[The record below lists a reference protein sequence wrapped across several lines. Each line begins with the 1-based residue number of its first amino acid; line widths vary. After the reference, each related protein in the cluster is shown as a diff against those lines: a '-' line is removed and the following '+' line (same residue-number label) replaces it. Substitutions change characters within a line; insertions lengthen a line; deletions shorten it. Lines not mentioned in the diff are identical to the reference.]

1 MKVIR
6 EMVVRQDQN
15 RDNDGLS
22 DIRLETQ
29 RLQIIAIVA
38 LAYIGVMTS
47 LVAVPSASPPPPWD
61 PIPLVF
67 GLSTTAATVSWMT
80 RFGPL
85 ASGLAMVAGL
95 IATLSALVILHPGS
109 LFAGYFFLIVLAATG
124 AYDWRLGLIAAGAC
138 GAVLIDLTQVGV
150 GVVSPQVEHQSLVWI
165 GTTFVLSWLPTR
177 PLRSTIHWAWSSYQ
191 LALEKADE
199 ARARQG
205 ELARV
210 SKSLAEAC
218 ERLERLNHELQ
229 DAKDAAESARRLKAE
244 FAATVGHELRT
255 PINLVV
261 GFSQMMESPRR
272 GTFYAEPLPEC
283 YRSDIQ
289 TIIHNAEHISTLVD
303 DILDLSQIDAH
314 RMALRKEV
322 LDLPAVAHEAVAS
335 VLPLYTDAGLYLT
348 VDVPGDF
355 PRILADPVRVR
366 QILIN
371 LLFNAVR
378 FTHHGGVVITAY
390 TTDTDT
396 VISVQDTGVGIP
408 QSSLGRVFDE
418 FRQVSEPLRHRSGTG
433 LGLAVCKRFVEL
445 HGGNIWAESEVD
457 YGTTISFS
465 LPLRGNV
472 TSGSIHRLPALV
484 GVGGSASGDVGVLD
498 ETGEAVKIIERY
510 LDDYRLH
517 AINKPEQAVRLAQ
530 NGELKAMIVTC
541 AATET
546 RWHDCQRAHLE
557 LRGVPTFVCPLQTHQ
572 TIARSLRT
580 AAYLTKP
587 ISRQQLAQALRQ
599 LHRSFR
605 RITVIE
611 DNAEMRSLLVRMLH
625 SIAQHAQVFE
635 APNGEVG
642 LRLIREVQPD
652 LLVLDLMMPGTDGHT
667 VLQEMQGDPARSQ
680 IPVVI
685 VSAHGPNEEVLV
697 GTVGAS
703 RHDGLTVGEAMSY
716 LKAGLDTSLRRQPP
730 AHHVDT
736 GPARPAGSPV

>member
-1 MKVIR
+1 MIKD
-6 EMVVRQDQN
+6 VVLQQNQN
-15 RDNDGLS
+15 RDDDGLG
-22 DIRLETQ
+22 DIRIETQ
-29 RLQIIAIVA
+29 RLQVITILA
-38 LAYIGVMTS
+38 LAYAGIVAS

-61 PIPLVF
+61 PLPLVF
-67 GLSTTAATVSWMT
+67 GLTATAGTVFWLL

-85 ASGLAMVAGL
+85 ASGLAMVTGL

-124 AYDWRLGLIAAGAC
+124 AYDWRLGLVAAIAC
-138 GAVLIDLTQVGV
+138 GAVLIDLTQLDT
-150 GVVSPQVEHQSLVWI
+150 GVVSAQVEHQSLVWI

-191 LALEKADE
+191 LALDKAEE

-229 DAKDAAESARRLKAE
+229 EAKEAADSARRHKAE
-244 FAATVGHELRT
+244 FAAMVGHELRT
-255 PINLVV
+255 PINLVL
-261 GFSQMMESPRR
+261 GFTQMMASPRR
-272 GTFYAEPLPEC
+272 GNFYAEPLPEC

-289 TIIHNAEHISTLVD
+289 TIIHNAEHISSLVD

-322 LDLPAVAHEAVAS
+322 LDLPAVANEAVAS

-348 VDVPGDF
+348 VDVPGDL

-378 FTHHGGVVITAY
+378 FTHRGGVVITAY
-390 TTDTDT
+390 TTDADA

-408 QSSLGRVFDE
+408 QASLSRVFDE
-418 FRQVSEPLRHRSGTG
+418 FRQVSEPLRHRNGTG

-465 LPLRGNV
+465 LPLQANIASASV
-472 TSGSIHRLPALV
+472 HRLPALV
-484 GVGGSASGDVGVLD
+484 NVPERGFGDVGVLD
-498 ETGEAVKIIERY
+498 ETGETVKVIERY

-517 AINKPEQAVRLAQ
+517 AINRPEQAIRLAQ
-530 NGELKAMIVTC
+530 NGELRAMIVTC
-541 AATET
+541 TSTEAH
-546 RWHDCQRAHLE
+546 WHDYQRAHPE
-557 LRGVPTFVCPLQTHQ
+557 LRGVPTFVCPLRTHQ
-572 TIARSLRT
+572 SVARSLQT

-587 ISRQQLAQALRQ
+587 INRQQIAQTLRR
-599 LHRSFR
+599 LRHPFHRFA
-605 RITVIE
+605 VIE
-611 DNAEMRSLLVRMLH
+611 DNAEMRSLLVRMLR
-625 SIAQHAQVFE
+625 SLARQAQIFE
-635 APNGEVG
+635 AADGEAG
-642 LRLIREVQPD
+642 LRLIREVRPD
-652 LLVLDLMMPGTDGHT
+652 VVVLDLMMPGADGEA
-667 VLQEMQGDPARSQ
+667 LLGEMQTDTALRE

-697 GTVGAS
+697 GMVGVS
-703 RHDGLTVGEAMSY
+703 RHDGLTVGEAMGY
-716 LKAGLDTSLRRQPP
+716 LKVDLDTSLRRPS
-730 AHHVDT
+730 
-736 GPARPAGSPV
+736 RPASADTVSAPLEGSPA